1 MIETAIL
8 GFGTVGSG
16 VAEVIDRNQKQIQR
30 DLPEGL
36 HVKYIL
42 DLRDFPD
49 SPYADRVVHDINVI
63 LDDPEVKIVCETMGG
78 KEPAFT
84 FSKQC
89 LERGKSVCTSNKE
102 LVDALGGKLAV
113 IAKEHNCS
121 YLFEASVGG
130 GIPILRPLRTS
141 FSQEFITDVVGILN
155 GTTNYI
161 LTKMEAED
169 LDFDVALKQA
179 QDNGFAERN
188 PEADIEGYDPCRK
201 IAILASLVTGGNV
214 KFSQV
219 PCEGISKIDKNDLK
233 YARKIHRAVKL
244 LGVCHH
250 DQASNQV
257 YVRTAPYLVS
267 EGHPLYAVNDV
278 FNGILVR
285 GNMVGDLMFYGSGAG
300 KLPTASAV
308 VSDVVE
314 EAQTLGRNINIGLNN
329 TDADLMDPSN
339 VREQYFI
346 RTAKEDEKTVK
357 EVFGDVIAVSIPE
370 VTDEFAFVT
379 SEMNEREKDAKIEKL
394 AGFRKAIRLL
404 GRFDLDSPEQ
414 SAQA

>member
-1 MIETAIL
+1 MVQIAIL

-16 VAEVIDRNQKQIQR
+16 VAEVIDRNQEQIQR
-30 DLPEGL
+30 DFPEGIN
-36 HVKYIL
+36 VKYIL

-49 SPYADRVVHDINVI
+49 SPYADRVVHDFDVI
-63 LDDPEVKIVCETMGG
+63 LNDPEIKIICETMGG

-84 FSKQC
+84 FSKKA
-89 LERGKSVCTSNKE
+89 LERGISVCSSNKE
-102 LVDALGGKLAV
+102 LVDALGGQLAV
-113 IAKEHNCS
+113 TAKEHNCS

-141 FSQEFITDVVGILN
+141 FSQEFVTDLVGILN

-161 LTKMEAED
+161 LTKMETEG

-214 KFSQV
+214 KYNQV
-219 PCEGISKIDKNDLK
+219 PCEGISNIDRNDLA
-233 YARKIHRAVKL
+233 YARAIDRAVKL

-250 DQASNQV
+250 DQKTNQV
-257 YVRTAPYLVS
+257 YVRTAPFMVS
-267 EGHPLYAVNDV
+267 KGHPLYSVNDV

-314 EAQTLGRNINIGLNN
+314 CAQTLGTNINIGLTN
-329 TDADLMDPSN
+329 TDADLMDPAE
-339 VREQYFI
+339 VKEQYFI
-346 RTAKEDEKTVK
+346 RTAAADAAAVEAQFGNVVYVKIDGVDDE
-357 EVFGDVIAVSIPE
+357 I
-370 VTDEFAFVT
+370 AFVT
-379 SEMNEREKDAKIEKL
+379 DPISERDKDAKVEQL
-394 AGFRKAIRLL
+394 TGFKKAIRLL
-404 GRFDLDSPEQ
+404 
-414 SAQA
+414 